1 MIVALNEVFKYI
13 ILFYLSFL
21 PRRGIGEEMG
31 NAMIDQCVINNNYVR
46 LTLILFIFLIIF
58 YFQAEI
64 VFLLASYQGCGI
76 VFARSGS

>member
-1 MIVALNEVFKYI
+1 MALNEEFKYI

-31 NAMIDQCVINNNYVR
+31 NAMIDQCVINYVR

>member
-1 MIVALNEVFKYI
+1 MIAALNEEFKYI

-31 NAMIDQCVINNNYVR
+31 NAMIDQCVINYVR

-76 VFARSGS
+76 VIDRSGS